1 MQHAR
6 QSREFCSWQR
16 APVVSCE
23 REFRVIHLLTAT
35 IGELAGYIHD
45 INVVGLTLPERAI
58 ILAVLLDARLD
69 SLKRHSGN
77 GRLPIAE
84 NEARTRHL
92 IMPGSVD
99 PPRMNFERAKSEAGV
114 LTWPRV
120 DASADSELT
129 PDVLGETFGITRRP

>member
-69 SLKRHSGN
+69 GLKRHSGN

-84 NEARTRHL
+84 NEASKGKRTRHL

-99 PPRMNFERAKSEAGV
+99 PPPPRMNFERAKSEAGV
-114 LTWPRV
+114 LT
-120 DASADSELT
+120 
-129 PDVLGETFGITRRP
+129 